1 MSKRYRIS
9 HLGRLEQ
16 CESNDDLLNL
26 RKRKRP
32 LTFEELLIVY
42 LSILLLLAAAVLA
55 YNGGQL

>member
-1 MSKRYRIS
+1 MKRYRIS
-9 HLGRLEQ
+9 HLGRLEHV
-16 CESNDDLLNL
+16 ESNDNLLNL

-55 YNGGQL
+55 YHGGQL

>member
-1 MSKRYRIS
+1 MKRYRIS

-42 LSILLLLAAAVLA
+42 LSALLLLAAAVLA
-55 YNGGQL
+55 YQGGQL